1 MKTIVTTATAF
12 SAVVFLAVPTA
23 SAIDTNSVSFNA
35 GADLR
40 VRQEIMGNV
49 PGTPGGGMQ
58 SPVVRNKSK
67 NQMRFRMRAWGD
79 LKLGDHFLIRMGL
92 GIIAAG
98 IALLFV
104 PFHSTFALIGFVIIG
119 LGCAPIDPCFIHMTP
134 SVFGED
140 KLEEILALGKEM

>member
-12 SAVVFLAVPTA
+12 SAVVFLAA
-23 SAIDTNSVSFNA
+23 STVSAMDTNSVSFNA

-79 LKLGDHFLIRMGL
+79 LKLGDHFRIYSRVTDEPRWN
-92 GIIAAG
+92 IT
-98 IALLFV
+98 
-104 PFHSTFALIGFVIIG
+104 PQHSRAYEFPDELV
-119 LGCAPIDPCFIHMTP
+119 LDN
-134 SVFGED
+134 
-140 KLEEILALGKEM
+140 L